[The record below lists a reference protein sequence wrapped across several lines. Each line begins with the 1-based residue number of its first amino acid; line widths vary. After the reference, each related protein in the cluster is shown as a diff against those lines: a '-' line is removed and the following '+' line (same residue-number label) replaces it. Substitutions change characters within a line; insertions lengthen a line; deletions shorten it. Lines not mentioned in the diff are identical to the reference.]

1 MEAIGIQ
8 ASGQAGVFG
17 NAINPL
23 QVYMQQNANKQK
35 RLDDQLKDDREQR
48 DALISDLRKFN
59 PDKVW
64 EPFYEEV
71 NEYVQ
76 KNVRDFANG
85 ALQRGAPVAAIDPY
99 LEKRKGEANTL
110 VNKINWL
117 KKNYQDMG
125 KMIDDDPYL
134 IKKQAHS
141 TLNDHFFNGRQ
152 AKRSNEIG
160 DTDQLQSQIFDN
172 PDNYDV
178 NKVVV
183 DFMKSLPTKVT
194 QQWTEYWGQL
204 GKEYNVQETETKLGF
219 QYDAKGDVVLDQ
231 RTGQPK
237 ISMTDEVFTQALQ
250 NPYLKNVVGKYV
262 GDQPQ
267 EVQREYLTKILEGQ
281 DPRSIKNR
289 PQLGFKFTQQDKWS
303 TGKWTGFSGRVNP
316 ERVVERFENNE
327 SIVNGFRPDILA
339 NTFSPFKDQEVF
351 YVDAKGNEIRSSQN
365 GQYFDKDGKAVGKP
379 TKIRVDFFAKGQAP
393 EAEETDTSGMSEA
406 DQAAVQS
413 RDLLANFLGDQKG
426 KRVQKDFDITSE
438 TGRRQAHE
446 ALNRILDLYLPA
458 SNRFGED
465 YTKLVRDKYEK
476 GSGGVYKSG
485 TKQETGGVY

>member
-17 NAINPL
+17 NAVNPL

-35 RLDDQLKDDREQR
+35 RLDDQLKYDREQR

-117 KKNYQDMG
+117 KQNYQDMG

-134 IKKQAHS
+134 LKKQAHS

-152 AKRSNEIG
+152 AKRSTEIG

-194 QQWTEYWGQL
+194 QQWSEYWGQL
-204 GKEYNVQETETKLGF
+204 GKEYNVQETQTKLGF
-219 QYDAKGDVVLDQ
+219 QYDANGNVDLDL

-237 ISMTDEVFTQALQ
+237 ISMTDEVFMQAIQ
-250 NPYLKNVVGKYV
+250 NPYIKNIVGKYV

-281 DPRSIKNR
+281 DPRTIKNR
-289 PQLGFKFTQQDKWS
+289 PQLGFKFTKEDKW
-303 TGKWTGFSGRVNP
+303 TRGGFSGRVNP
-316 ERVVERFENNE
+316 DNVIERFENNE
-327 SIVNGFRPDILA
+327 AIVNGFRPDILA
-339 NTFSPFKDQEVF
+339 NTFSPFEDQKVH
-351 YVDAKGNEIRSSQN
+351 YVDSEGRSVAAQRN
-365 GQYFDKDGKAVGKP
+365 GQYYDKNDQVIGKP
-379 TKIRVDFFAKGQAP
+379 SKIRVEFNAKVNPYAIQGIMMDPNLSDDEKQQAMV
-393 EAEETDTSGMSEA
+393 ESMKSGGT
-406 DQAAVQS
+406 VP
-413 RDLLANFLGDQKG
+413 RN
-426 KRVQKDFDITSE
+426 FDITNES
-438 TGRRQAHE
+438 GRRQAHE
-446 ALNRILDLYLPA
+446 ALNRILDEYLPIN
-458 SNRFGED
+458 SRFGED

-476 GSGGVYKSG
+476 WSGGVYK